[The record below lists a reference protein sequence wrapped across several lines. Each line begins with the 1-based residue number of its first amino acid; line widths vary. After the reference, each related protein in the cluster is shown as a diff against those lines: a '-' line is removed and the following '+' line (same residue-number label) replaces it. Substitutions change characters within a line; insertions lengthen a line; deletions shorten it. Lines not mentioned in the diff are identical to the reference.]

1 MPVIINGSG
10 SITGLSVGGLP
21 DGTVDADTLASGVG
35 GKVLQVVSTTKK
47 DVFSEAISAGG
58 ISADITGLTVSIT
71 PANASNKI
79 FLMANLS
86 IGSST
91 TSMTFYKDGSLLSDA
106 IADAA
111 NKSYDGSALRRLAF
125 DQSGGS
131 HDARAMTGTFNDTAG
146 GTSAITYSIRLH
158 MIRADQTQTAYINRG
173 NDSDEYSSAYPNDG
187 RYISTFTAMEIAA

>member
-1 MPVIINGSG
+1 MPIILNGTTGNISG
-10 SITGLSVGGLP
+10 SSLTGIT
-21 DGTVDADTLASGVG
+21 T
-35 GKVLQVVSTTKK
+35 GKVLQIVSTTKK

-86 IGSST
+86 ISGTPSSIMG
-91 TSMTFYKDGSLLSDA
+91 MTFYKDSSLLSDA

-125 DQSGGS
+125 GQGGGS
-131 HDARAMTGTFNDTAG
+131 YDARDLTGTFNDTAG

-158 MIRADQTQTAYINRG
+158 SIRSDMTVTTFVNRAA
-173 NDSDEYSSAYPNDG
+173 DSDEYHSAYPLMA
-187 RYISTFTAMEIAA
+187 RVISTFTAMEIAA

>member
-35 GKVLQVVSTTKK
+35 GKILQVVSTPKT

-86 IGSST
+86 LGST
-91 TSMTFYKDGSLLSDA
+91 VTAMTFYKDGSLITDA

-125 DQSGGS
+125 GNSGGAY
-131 HDARAMTGTFNDTAG
+131 DARSMVGTFNDTAG

-158 MIRADQTQTAYINRG
+158 MIRACLLYTSPSPR
-173 NDSDEYSSAYPNDG
+173 DS
-187 RYISTFTAMEIAA
+187 